1 MSRKQM
7 VLPLWK
13 SISDADTDLVV
24 IVKDGIKGVREPPQR
39 ERERESAQAMRY
51 ESNRK
56 HYSKRQSAKDIKKNA
71 YLLILEQVGCSLD
84 KNSFNRV
91 LPAEVRQQ

>member
-39 ERERESAQAMRY
+39 ERERERAHKPCAMKVIGNITVRGNQQRI
-51 ESNRK
+51 SRK
-56 HYSKRQSAKDIKKNA
+56 MPI
-71 YLLILEQVGCSLD
+71 C
-84 KNSFNRV
+84 
-91 LPAEVRQQ
+91 

>member
-39 ERERESAQAMRY
+39 ERERERTSHA
-51 ESNRK
+51 
-56 HYSKRQSAKDIKKNA
+56 
-71 YLLILEQVGCSLD
+71 L
-84 KNSFNRV
+84 
-91 LPAEVRQQ
+91 